1 MTNSLLRNW
10 TVYYY
15 CSKKESINSG
25 THQLG
30 KHSPSL
36 RGFGTVFYIF
46 SLGSFCHFTLSW
58 PSWKHG
64 GVHRLRR
71 FLKEVERKKSLLS
84 EEGKNQKL
92 LVSYQREHTQ
102 PCHKVKGLRRLSVI
116 LRIFIFLVLGQSTSP
131 SWVTTKKE
139 SPLFS

>member
-1 MTNSLLRNW
+1 MTNSLPRNQ
-10 TVYYY
+10 TIYHY
-15 CSKKESINSG
+15 CSKKESNSG
-25 THQLG
+25 THQLS

-102 PCHKVKGLRRLSVI
+102 PCHKVKGLCRLSVI
-116 LRIFIFLVLGQSTSP
+116 LRIFIFLVLGRVLLP
-131 SWVTTKKE
+131 RE
-139 SPLFS
+139 SQPKRNHLCFS